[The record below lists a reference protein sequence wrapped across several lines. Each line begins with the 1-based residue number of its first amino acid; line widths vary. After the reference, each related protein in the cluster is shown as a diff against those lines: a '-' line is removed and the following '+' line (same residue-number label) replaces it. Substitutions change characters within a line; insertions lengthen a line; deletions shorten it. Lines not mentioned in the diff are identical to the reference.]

1 MVKHIKHSKSIVVI
15 IGILMI
21 SVGFYTLFDNS
32 NLNISNPLSA
42 SPSATIA
49 NDVNVSIGNIS
60 YKNYSLPDFSLVHW
74 IAYGYDVNAPIQ
86 PIFSRHNPFHNAGF
100 YYVNITNQLVFYD
113 IQNNI
118 TYPLHSFT
126 PLYQNPGDILP
137 VYYTFGFLQTYQN
150 PNGSLQF
157 IYIEGS
163 ITNST
168 SADYS
173 LEIYNLYNNTFKFV
187 NTSIVLV
194 NHGMLLMIDN
204 YGWIINDGGEGTTQS
219 VFNYYSMASYSVAS
233 GIAFVG
239 ADHNSPNIVQ
249 GMNTIL
255 DQTSAS
261 GDGVYNVLA
270 FNTSSLTFTY
280 NSMNSGMAL
289 STDYNNQPMYYQ
301 YNKNGTA
308 TEFGLFDTGST
319 NYNTYANFHLNFV
332 NSTASKD
339 GYIINYLQ
347 NFYWA
352 IGSGE
357 WMSNNVVQTQ
367 SGLAPQ
373 GASFITSTTTPAYLF
388 INLSRHTATSSEA
401 YYPAQDSNY
410 TWLNDNIQNIDIINR
425 GEIDLQT
432 ASYNG
437 FEYAYFRAPSTGATS
452 TSLENDYNVSV
463 WWLTNKTSE
472 FINSDLKP
480 AKYYHLDIKESG
492 LALNTQW
499 SYTFDN
505 VNYVLI
511 NTSYNYSLA
520 NGSYAF
526 TVSSVSGYTLN
537 SYISPI
543 VISGANITEYINFT
557 KIPNP
562 SYYKLE
568 ILENGLPSN
577 TEWTFTLSGINY
589 NINNDSYNFTL
600 TNGTYTFSVNI
611 LTGYSVTYKSPIVIS
626 GANVIEYVN
635 FTINVVKYTVKFAEY
650 GLPSGAN
657 WYILIDGQYYNSTTS
672 TIIIFLVNGY
682 YSYDVQTVLNFTA
695 SYNSAFTI
703 NGQNQTLFITFTA
716 NSNQLAFYNYF
727 IQYLPEILIGL
738 FILGLLVVGAVSR
751 HK

>member
-1 MVKHIKHSKSIVVI
+1 MVKHIKHLKSIVLI

-21 SVGFYTLFDNS
+21 STGFYTLFDNS
-32 NLNISNPLSA
+32 NVNVSNPLSA
-42 SPSATIA
+42 SPSNTIV
-49 NDVNVSIGNIS
+49 NDLSLSLGNIS
-60 YKNYSLPDFSLVHW
+60 YKNYSLPHFNLAHW
-74 IAYGYDVNAPIQ
+74 IGYAYDINAPLQ

-100 YYVNITNQLVFYD
+100 YFINLTNQLVFYD

-126 PLYQNPGDILP
+126 PLYEDPGDILP

-163 ITNST
+163 NTNST

-173 LEIYNLYNNTFKFV
+173 LEIYNLYNNTFKYV

-194 NHGMLLMIDN
+194 NHGMLLMVDN

-219 VFNYYSMASYSVAS
+219 IFNYYSMASYSIDS
-233 GIAFVG
+233 GIAFIG

-249 GMNTIL
+249 GMNTII

-261 GDGVYNVLA
+261 GDGIYNILA

-280 NSMNSGMAL
+280 NSMNSGESFSA
-289 STDYNNQPMYYQ
+289 DYNNQPMYYQ
-301 YNKNGTA
+301 YNTNGTA
-308 TEFGLFDTGST
+308 TEFGLFDTSGTS
-319 NYNTYANFHLNFV
+319 YNTYSNMKILIV

-339 GYIINYLQ
+339 RYITLN

-352 IGSGE
+352 IGDGE
-357 WMSNNVVQTQ
+357 FMTNNVVQTQ
-367 SGLAPQ
+367 SGYAPQ
-373 GASFITSTTTPAYLF
+373 GAFTFGSSIPPAYLF
-388 INLSRHTATSSEA
+388 INLSRPAPGSYP
-401 YYPAQDSNY
+401 YYPALDSNY
-410 TWLNDNIQNIDIINR
+410 TWLNDVVQNITKGSN
-425 GEIDLQT
+425 GQADLLQSAT
-432 ASYNG
+432 YNG
-437 FEYAYFRAPSTGATS
+437 YEYAYYRTS
-452 TSLENDYNVSV
+452 PTLTNYFNNYNTTVY
-463 WWLTNKTSE
+463 WLTNKTTE
-472 FINSDLKP
+472 FINTAVKP
-480 AKYYHLDIKESG
+480 IQTYKLDIKESG
-492 LALNTQW
+492 LNANTQW
-499 SYTFDN
+499 SYTFN
-505 VNYVLI
+505 NNNYVLT

-543 VISGANITEYINFT
+543 VINGANVIEYVNFT
-557 KIPNP
+557 KIINP
-562 SYYKLE
+562 TYYKLQ

-589 NINNDSYNFTL
+589 NVNNDSYNFSL

-611 LTGYSVTYKSPIVIS
+611 LTGYSVSYKSPIVIN
-626 GANVIEYVN
+626 GANKIEYVN
-635 FTINVVKYTVKFAEY
+635 FTINVIKYTVKFAEY

-682 YSYDVQTVLNFTA
+682 YSYSVQTVLNFTA
-695 SYNSAFTI
+695 SYNSAFTV

-738 FILGLLVVGAVSR
+738 FILGLLVVGAISR
-751 HK
+751 RR